1 MQVLNKKLHKKMH
14 KKRAEYESMNS
25 MKLESYQKEFSK
37 I

>member
-14 KKRAEYESMNS
+14 KKLAEYESVKS
-25 MKLESYQKEFSK
+25 IKSESYQKEFSK